1 MATKQVVFM
10 ADRYQVRGPRASDGA
25 LTVTLETGEYQ
36 AEQVA
41 KVLAIPPDTAIRI
54 TLEYEE

>member
-1 MATKQVVFM
+1 M

-36 AEQVA
+36 AEAVA
-41 KVLAIPPDTAIRI
+41 KVLAIPTDTAVRV
-54 TLEYEE
+54 TLEYDE